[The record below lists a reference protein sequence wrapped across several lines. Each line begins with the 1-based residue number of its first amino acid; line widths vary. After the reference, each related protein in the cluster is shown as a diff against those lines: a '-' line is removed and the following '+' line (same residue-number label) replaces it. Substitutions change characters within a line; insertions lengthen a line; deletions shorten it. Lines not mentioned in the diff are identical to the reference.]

1 MNRKNLKNN
10 EPPFF
15 KFIEFLKLLMNFCLM
30 GGICSFIAF
39 LFVDNEFNKGEWLG
53 ISVTCL
59 LIYISFI
66 IMVVNMIP
74 KDQLDEMMDEI
85 EREIDR
91 KEKEKG
97 KDDKGGKFTDR

>member
-1 MNRKNLKNN
+1 MNSKNLKNN

-15 KFIEFLKLLMNFCLM
+15 KFIEFLQLLMTFCLI

-39 LFVDNEFNKGEWLG
+39 LITDNEFHKGEWLG

-66 IMVVNMIP
+66 IMFIKMIP

-85 EREIDR
+85 EREIER
-91 KEKEKG
+91 KGKEKG
-97 KDDKGGKFTDR
+97 EDD

>member
-1 MNRKNLKNN
+1 MNGRNLKNN

-15 KFIEFLKLLMNFCLM
+15 KFIEFLQLLMNFCLM

-39 LFVDNEFNKGEWLG
+39 LITDNEFHKGEWFG

-59 LIYISFI
+59 MIYFSFI
-66 IMVVNMIP
+66 VMVIKMIP

-85 EREIDR
+85 EREIER
-91 KEKEKG
+91 NEKE
-97 KDDKGGKFTDR
+97 KDDKG

>member
-1 MNRKNLKNN
+1 MNGRNLKNN

-15 KFIEFLKLLMNFCLM
+15 KFIEFLQLLMKFCLI

-39 LFVDNEFNKGEWLG
+39 LLADNEFHKGEWFG

-59 LIYISFI
+59 MIYFSFI
-66 IMVVNMIP
+66 VMVIKMIP

-85 EREIDR
+85 EREIER
-91 KEKEKG
+91 NEKE
-97 KDDKGGKFTDR
+97 KDDKG

>member
-1 MNRKNLKNN
+1 MNGRNLKNN

-15 KFIEFLKLLMNFCLM
+15 KFVVFLLALMNFCLI

-39 LFVDNEFNKGEWLG
+39 LLADNEFHKGEWFG

-59 LIYISFI
+59 MIYFSFI
-66 IMVVNMIP
+66 VMVIKMIP

-85 EREIDR
+85 EREIER
-91 KEKEKG
+91 NEKE
-97 KDDKGGKFTDR
+97 KDDKG

>member
-15 KFIEFLKLLMNFCLM
+15 KFVEFLQLLMNFCLI

-39 LFVDNEFNKGEWLG
+39 LLTDDEFHKGEWLG

-59 LIYISFI
+59 MIYISFI
-66 IMVVNMIP
+66 IMVIKLIP
-74 KDQLDEMMDEI
+74 KDQLNEMMDEI
-85 EREIDR
+85 EREIER

-97 KDDKGGKFTDR
+97 EDD

>member
-1 MNRKNLKNN
+1 MDSRNFENN

-15 KFIEFLKLLMNFCLM
+15 KFIEFLQLLMNFCLM

-39 LFVDNEFNKGEWLG
+39 LITDNEFHKGEWLG

-59 LIYISFI
+59 MIYISFI
-66 IMVVNMIP
+66 IMVIKMIP
-74 KDQLDEMMDEI
+74 KDQLDEMMDAI
-85 EREIDR
+85 EREIKR

-97 KDDKGGKFTDR
+97 KDDKS

>member
-1 MNRKNLKNN
+1 MNGRNMENN
-10 EPPFF
+10 EHPFF
-15 KFIEFLKLLMNFCLM
+15 KFIEFLQLLMNFCLM

-39 LFVDNEFNKGEWLG
+39 LIADNEFHKGEWLG

-66 IMVVNMIP
+66 IMVVQMIP

-85 EREIDR
+85 EREIKR
-91 KEKEKG
+91 KEKGE
-97 KDDKGGKFTDR
+97 DDKS

>member
-1 MNRKNLKNN
+1 MNGRNLKNN

-15 KFIEFLKLLMNFCLM
+15 KFVEFLQLLMNFCLI
-30 GGICSFIAF
+30 GGMCSFRAF
-39 LFVDNEFNKGEWLG
+39 LITDDEFHKGEWLG

-59 LIYISFI
+59 MIYISFI
-66 IMVVNMIP
+66 IMVIKMIP

-85 EREIDR
+85 ER

-97 KDDKGGKFTDR
+97 KDDKG

>member
-1 MNRKNLKNN
+1 MDSRNMENN
-10 EPPFF
+10 ENPFF
-15 KFIEFLKLLMNFCLM
+15 KFIEFLQLLMNFCLM

-39 LFVDNEFNKGEWLG
+39 LITDNEFHKGEWLG

-59 LIYISFI
+59 MIYISFI
-66 IMVVNMIP
+66 IMVIKMIP

-85 EREIDR
+85 EREIKR

-97 KDDKGGKFTDR
+97 EDDKG

>member
-1 MNRKNLKNN
+1 MNSRNIENN

-15 KFIEFLKLLMNFCLM
+15 KFIEFLQLLMNFCLM

-39 LFVDNEFNKGEWLG
+39 LLADNEFHKGEWLG

-59 LIYISFI
+59 MIYISFI
-66 IMVVNMIP
+66 IMVIKMIP

-85 EREIDR
+85 ER
-91 KEKEKG
+91 KEKEKSE
-97 KDDKGGKFTDR
+97 DDKG

>member
-1 MNRKNLKNN
+1 MNSRNLENN

-15 KFIEFLKLLMNFCLM
+15 KFIEFLQLLMNFCLM

-39 LFVDNEFNKGEWLG
+39 LLADNEFHKGEWLG

-59 LIYISFI
+59 MIYFSFI
-66 IMVVNMIP
+66 IMVIKMIP

-85 EREIDR
+85 EREIER
-91 KEKEKG
+91 EEEEKEKR
-97 KDDKGGKFTDR
+97 KNDKG

>member
-1 MNRKNLKNN
+1 MNGRNLENS

-15 KFIEFLKLLMNFCLM
+15 KIIEFLQLLMNFCLI
-30 GGICSFIAF
+30 GGVWSVISFLLA
-39 LFVDNEFNKGEWLG
+39 DNEFHKGEWLG

-59 LIYISFI
+59 MIYFSFI
-66 IMVVNMIP
+66 IMVIKMIP

-85 EREIDR
+85 EREIER

-97 KDDKGGKFTDR
+97 EDDKG

>member
-1 MNRKNLKNN
+1 MDSRNMENN

-15 KFIEFLKLLMNFCLM
+15 KFIEFLQLLMNFCLM

-39 LFVDNEFNKGEWLG
+39 LITDNEFHKGEWLG

-59 LIYISFI
+59 MIYISFI
-66 IMVVNMIP
+66 IVVIKMIP

-85 EREIDR
+85 EREIER
-91 KEKEKG
+91 KEKEKEKEKG
-97 KDDKGGKFTDR
+97 TDDKG

>member
-1 MNRKNLKNN
+1 MNSRIFENN

-15 KFIEFLKLLMNFCLM
+15 KFIEFLQLLMNFCLM

-39 LFVDNEFNKGEWLG
+39 LLADNEFHKGEWLG

-59 LIYISFI
+59 MIYISFI
-66 IMVVNMIP
+66 IMVIKMIP

-85 EREIDR
+85 EREIKR
-91 KEKEKG
+91 KEKEKDE
-97 KDDKGGKFTDR
+97 DDKG

>member
-1 MNRKNLKNN
+1 MNSRNMENN
-10 EPPFF
+10 ESPFF
-15 KFIEFLKLLMNFCLM
+15 KFIKFLQLLMDFCLI

-39 LFVDNEFNKGEWLG
+39 LITDNEFHKGEWLG

-59 LIYISFI
+59 MIYISFI
-66 IMVVNMIP
+66 IMVIKMIP

-85 EREIDR
+85 EREIKR

-97 KDDKGGKFTDR
+97 EDDKG

>member
-1 MNRKNLKNN
+1 MNSRNMENN

-15 KFIEFLKLLMNFCLM
+15 KFIQFLQLLMNFCLI

-39 LFVDNEFNKGEWLG
+39 LIADNEFHKGEWFG

-59 LIYISFI
+59 MIYFSFI
-66 IMVVNMIP
+66 VMVIKMIP

-85 EREIDR
+85 EREIKR
-91 KEKEKG
+91 KEKGE
-97 KDDKGGKFTDR
+97 DDKG